1 MSSNTQFDSS
11 RQAASPCLRAI
22 HLRKTY
28 TLPGSSLEV
37 LKDVNLELH
46 KGEIVG
52 IIGTSGTGKTTLLH
66 ILGGLDTPSGG
77 KVLYLDQDIFKKK
90 ELELCRFRNR
100 HVGFVFQFH
109 YLMPEFTAIEN
120 TIMPGLIGGVPKKEL
135 FEYGC
140 TLLEQVGLE
149 DRLHHKIGE
158 LSGGE
163 QQRVAL
169 ARALSMKPQIL
180 LADEPTGNLD
190 PKTGQ
195 KVFDLIRDLNHRLPL
210 ATVMVTHNRELA
222 SQMDRCLTLFEGK
235 LHSEAGNTDTSLLK
249 T

>member
-1 MSSNTQFDSS
+1 MSELLNTPPDAG
-11 RQAASPCLRAI
+11 RPKAPPCLRAT
-22 HLRKTY
+22 HLRKSFTM
-28 TLPGSSLEV
+28 PGSRLDV

-66 ILGGLDTPSGG
+66 ILGGLDNPSGG
-77 KVLYLDQDIFKKK
+77 NVFYLNQDIFKKK
-90 ELELCRFRNR
+90 EPELCRFRNR
-100 HVGFVFQFH
+100 HVGYVFQFH
-109 YLMPEFTAIEN
+109 YLLPEFTAIEN
-120 TIMPGLIGGVPKKEL
+120 TIMPGLIAGLPRKEL
-135 FEYGC
+135 LEFGAE
-140 TLLEQVGLE
+140 LLERVGLE
-149 DRLHHKIGE
+149 GRLHHKIGE

-195 KVFDLIRDLNHRLPL
+195 KVFDLIRDLNRGLAL
-210 ATVMVTHNRELA
+210 ATIMVTHNRDLA
-222 SQMDRCLTLFEGK
+222 GQMDRCLTLFEGK
-235 LHSEAGNTDTSLLK
+235 LHP
-249 T
+249 

>member
-1 MSSNTQFDSS
+1 VPLMSNSPSDSS
-11 RQAASPCLRAI
+11 QPASAPCLRVV

-28 TLPGSSLEV
+28 NLPGSRLEV

-66 ILGGLDTPSGG
+66 ILGGLDNPSDG
-77 KVLYLDQDIFKKK
+77 KVFYLEEDIFKKK
-90 ELELCRFRNR
+90 EPELCQFRNR

-120 TIMPGLIGGVPKKEL
+120 TIMPGLIGGLPRKEL
-135 FEYGC
+135 LDYGS

-149 DRLHHKIGE
+149 GRLHHKIGE

-195 KVFDLIRDLNHRLPL
+195 KVFDLIRDLNHRLAL
-210 ATVMVTHNRELA
+210 ATVMVTHNRDLA
-222 SQMDRCLTLFEGK
+222 GQMDRCLTLFEGK
-235 LHSEAGNTDTSLLK
+235 LHS
-249 T
+249 

>member
-1 MSSNTQFDSS
+1 MSNSQSDAKQPETQ
-11 RQAASPCLRAI
+11 PCLRVT
-22 HLRKTY
+22 HLRKVY
-28 TLPGSSLEV
+28 TLPGSRLEV

-46 KGEIVG
+46 RGEMVG

-66 ILGGLDTPSGG
+66 IIGGLDSPSDGT
-77 KVLYLDQDIFKKK
+77 VLYLDQDLFRKK
-90 ELELCRFRNR
+90 EPELCRFRNR

-120 TIMPGLIGGVPKKEL
+120 TIMPGLIGGLPRKEL
-135 FEYGC
+135 FDYG
-140 TLLEQVGLE
+140 TSLLEQVGLE
-149 DRLHHKIGE
+149 GRLHHKIGE

-195 KVFDLIRDLNHRLPL
+195 KVFDLIRDLNHRLSL

-222 SQMDRCLTLFEGK
+222 GQMDRCLTLSEGK
-235 LHSEAGNTDTSLLK
+235 LHS
-249 T
+249 